1 MTAVRRTWVIV
12 AAREHARRGADSGFV
27 MANHGK
33 RAPLE
38 RMAVGDRVLI
48 YSPRT
53 AYPDGEPLKAV
64 TFAGTVTGDA
74 PEPSEVIPGGFRR
87 RAELAEIEPIPLERI
102 KDHLPTSRI
111 RFGFFELPADDAD
124 VIWCDVSGHG

>member
-1 MTAVRRTWVIV
+1 MRTWVIV
-12 AAREHARRGADSGFV
+12 VSRDHARRGVEGGFV

-33 RAPLE
+33 RAPLT
-38 RMAVGDRVLI
+38 RMSQGDRVLI

-64 TFAGTVTGDA
+64 TFVGTVTGA
-74 PEPSEVIPGGFRR
+74 EPEPSDVIPGGFRR
-87 RAELAEIEPIPLERI
+87 RADLREIDPIPLEQVR
-102 KDHLPTSRI
+102 DHLPTNKI

-124 VIWCDVSGHG
+124 AVWARVAER